1 MRVVCGEG
9 GVVCER
15 DVSVHVWRR
24 GVWCVKGM
32 LVCMCGG
39 GGCGV

>member
-1 MRVVCGEG
+1 MVCERMLVCMCGGG

-24 GVWCVKGM
+24 GVWCEM
-32 LVCMCGG
+32 
-39 GGCGV
+39 